1 MCVCVDA
8 GIVCKL
14 LLLDAINCLYGSL
27 GFRAIWDHSKR
38 NAHTQTNTMEAN
50 KFSLDVLENLL
61 SVDNS
66 AFSGF
71 PKGSKQ
77 YKWTNTYT

>member
-1 MCVCVDA
+1 VCVDA
-8 GIVCKL
+8 DAVWKL

-27 GFRAIWDHSKR
+27 GFRAIWDHN
-38 NAHTQTNTMEAN
+38 NAHTNTTEAN

-66 AFSGF
+66 AFSGL

-77 YKWTNTYT
+77 YKWTNTFA